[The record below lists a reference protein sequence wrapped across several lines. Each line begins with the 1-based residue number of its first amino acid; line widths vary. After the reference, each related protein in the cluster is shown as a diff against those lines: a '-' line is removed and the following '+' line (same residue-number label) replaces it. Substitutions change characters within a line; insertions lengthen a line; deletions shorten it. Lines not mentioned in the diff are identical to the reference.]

1 MIRVWIVL
9 LGWVLISLCGC
20 GPREES
26 EDEDGLPRVALQLNW
41 VPEPE
46 FGGYYAARETG
57 ADREQGFRL
66 DVRGG
71 GPGTPVEQMIAAGRI
86 DFGIS
91 SADNVLIA
99 RARGADLVAV
109 YAVFQ
114 TFPQG
119 IMVHAARGLKSLA
132 EVFQGGTIAMEPGT
146 PYQRLL
152 EMKFGLSKVRAV
164 PYNNNLAPFLHDPN
178 FATQCFITAEPIAAR
193 RGGAD
198 PQVFPLKDA
207 GYNPYAGVIITR
219 SHVVAE
225 QPERVRALVRAV
237 RKGWQAYLADPRS
250 ANAVMQ
256 QLNPTMEPATF
267 AEVAEVQRPLIA
279 DRVTDEHGLGV
290 MQPER
295 WQELADQLLDLGI
308 IDRAEPERAFT
319 NWE

>member
-1 MIRVWIVL
+1 MIRIGVVL

-26 EDEDGLPRVALQLNW
+26 TGDDGLPRVALQLNW

-46 FGGYYAARETG
+46 FGGYYAAREIG

-152 EMKFGLSKVRAV
+152 EKRYGLSKVRAV

-193 RGGAD
+193 HAGAD

-219 SHVVAE
+219 WRLVAE

-237 RKGWQAYLADPRS
+237 RKGWQAYLADPHS

-279 DRVTDEHGLGV
+279 DRFTEERGLGV
-290 MQPER
+290 MQTER
-295 WQELADQLLDLGI
+295 WQELARQLLDLGI

-319 NWE
+319 NWD